1 MKTFGETLAEGP
13 EEITMVDPF
22 RCRMW
27 DLHDRLDEYLTEE
40 SCRQEI
46 DSFTQHGQ
54 LLPVL
59 GRHIRDDPEIEVEL
73 IYGARRLFV
82 ARHLNRPIG
91 VKLREISDRDA
102 LIAMDVENRH
112 RKNVSA
118 YERGLSYARWIR
130 KGHFSSQD
138 DIARMLR
145 ISASQVSR
153 LLKLARLPS
162 LILSAFE
169 SPMHI
174 SEKWGLELA
183 DAWADLQR
191 RPIVARN
198 ARLLVDAS
206 PRPPAR
212 EVYARLLATTEATRR
227 AIDTKR
233 DEIVR
238 NSAGVPLYKIKRLSK
253 TVVLA
258 LPRRNMASST
268 LDQILRGVT
277 DILQRESEHSPILKL
292 QAARRNTRA

>member
-1 MKTFGETLAEGP
+1 
-13 EEITMVDPF
+13 
-22 RCRMW
+22 
-27 DLHDRLDEYLTEE
+27 
-40 SCRQEI
+40 
-46 DSFTQHGQ
+46 
-54 LLPVL
+54 
-59 GRHIRDDPEIEVEL
+59 
-73 IYGARRLFV
+73 
-82 ARHLNRPIG
+82 
-91 VKLREISDRDA
+91 
-102 LIAMDVENRH
+102 MDVENRH